1 MKIKCFAALAAAL
14 LAFPGQ
20 QCLAEEQG
28 DVTTELKALV
38 RKVQAKLEEGKR
50 TEQEL
55 ASELNEF
62 DALLVRHKD
71 GKPEDIAK
79 ILYTKATLYLQVFDD
94 VVKGTE
100 VLTRLKRDFPETEPG
115 KAADQLL
122 AMVKRQEEAK
132 KIQAG
137 LVVGSKFPDFND
149 NDITGKPLSLA
160 DYKGK
165 VVLIDFWATWCRP
178 CVAELP
184 NVQKAYDKYHPKGFE
199 IVGVSLD
206 EDKAKL
212 ESFTKQ
218 QKMTWPQI
226 FDGKAWENKLA
237 QKYGVNSIPA
247 TYLLDGEGKIIAKD
261 LRGSALEEAVAKAL
275 AGK

>member
-62 DALLVRHKD
+62 DTLLVRHKD
-71 GKPEDIAK
+71 GKPEDLAK

-94 VVKGTE
+94 AATGTE

>member
-1 MKIKCFAALAAAL
+1 
-14 LAFPGQ
+14 
-20 QCLAEEQG
+20 
-28 DVTTELKALV
+28 
-38 RKVQAKLEEGKR
+38 
-50 TEQEL
+50 
-55 ASELNEF
+55 
-62 DALLVRHKD
+62 LLVRHKD

>member
-247 TYLLDGEGKIIAKD
+247 TYLLDGDGKIIAKD